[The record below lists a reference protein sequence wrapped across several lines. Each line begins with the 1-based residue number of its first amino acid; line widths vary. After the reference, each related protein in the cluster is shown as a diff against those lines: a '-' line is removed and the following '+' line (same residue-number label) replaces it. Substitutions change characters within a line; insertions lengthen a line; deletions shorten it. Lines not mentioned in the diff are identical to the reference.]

1 MPKKNT
7 NLDMKPIAKAL
18 GTSVRKTK
26 SADMGEFIKYNLPTL
41 KGEMHYD
48 GSGGIYFKPKALGL
62 DCYIDNG
69 KVLEQI
75 AVMEEKIKA
84 YVSLKADLKLLKKA
98 VLAGTRKI
106 PEKSDAV
113 GSTKTSNVVSRSSRR
128 SKKEAAAKEGKR

>member
-1 MPKKNT
+1 MPKKNI

-75 AVMEEKIKA
+75 DEMEEKIRA

-98 VLAGTRKI
+98 VLAGTRTI
-106 PEKSDAV
+106 PERKDAV

-128 SKKEAAAKEGKR
+128 SKKEAAAEKG